1 MDITQFVLI
10 GLVVSILFIIVKD
23 VNPAFA
29 YFLVLCTGIL
39 LFFMIMQHIVA
50 VFQVVEKLGEKAR
63 IESVYITTIL
73 KVIGIAY
80 VAELGVQFTK
90 DAGLDSIA
98 AKIELAGKITI
109 LMLAIPIIQAVMET
123 ILGFLPSS

>member
-1 MDITQFVLI
+1 MDITQIVLI
-10 GLVVSILFIIVKD
+10 GLVVSILFIILKD

-29 YFLVLCTGIL
+29 YFLVLCTGVL
-39 LFFMIMQHIVA
+39 LFFMIMQQIVA
-50 VFQVVEKLGEKAR
+50 VFQVVEKLGEKAH

-80 VAELGVQFTK
+80 IAELGVHFTK